1 MGGNQQCNMSTSLKL
16 LLFTTVLVGASSLD
30 CTWGKYKSNPYNIT
44 VVNNGP
50 DKVKIRT
57 CGAEVC
63 SSGTHKYVDCPAYI
77 EAGTTWC
84 SSTERRTQIPNA
96 GRQALETSPPLSLCL
111 SIRLHVEVACA
122 VVPAAMRTIQSRA
135 ARQTQRARG
144 PTGVV

>member
-1 MGGNQQCNMSTSLKL
+1 MGATQQCNMSTSLKL

-77 EAGTTWC
+77 EAGT
-84 SSTERRTQIPNA
+84 QIPNA
-96 GRQALETSPPLSLCL
+96 GLQALETSPPLSLCL
-111 SIRLHVEVACA
+111 SIQLHVEVACA
-122 VVPAAMRTIQSRA
+122 VVPAAMHTIQSRA
-135 ARQTQRARG
+135 ARQTQR
-144 PTGVV
+144 V